1 MGEYMD
7 MKSGPEIVRE
17 FITKME
23 EDKILDIPTIKV
35 IKDLLENEGKLSA
48 NKLETELEKLR

>member
-1 MGEYMD
+1 MD